1 MNQKKSKTILIVG
14 PVLSSI
20 EHIDNNAASS
30 ATTEF
35 LQNFIDLLNYN
46 GSRVLLLNFMPAR
59 LFPFGSLF
67 PISNCAISDQYKA
80 IYINFPFLSGFTKF
94 LAIGLQAINVII
106 NHKVEKIIL
115 YNWHNYYI
123 AIFIL
128 CKIFSIDLRVYAA
141 DYPVN
146 KIIKK
151 VIDINY
157 SRHLINVS
165 SGVDS
170 IFYPGARSINS
181 NKDNL
186 TFKEKGNS
194 IAYAGNYGES
204 SKIHELIEFFL
215 RGPQNVPLY
224 LYGKVP
230 KKIIEQCAF
239 CNKVIVVGYLLEPE
253 FSKSLMRHRL
263 LIDFRNKDHPLYS
276 RSFPSK
282 LLFYHQFNSLIVT
295 NAVEALGDHLSNG
308 FYIIDDDLKFL
319 KELININSAVQEK
332 MYLDNKISFNLFHK
346 ILTQNFIDSL

>member
-1 MNQKKSKTILIVG
+1 MNQKKILIVG
-14 PVLSSI
+14 PVLSPI

-35 LQNFIDLLNYN
+35 LQNIIDLLNSN
-46 GSRVLLLNFMPAR
+46 GSRVFLLNFMPAR

-67 PISNCAISDQYKA
+67 PISNCEISDQYKA
-80 IYINFPFLSGFTKF
+80 TYINFPLLSGFTKF
-94 LAIGLQAINVII
+94 ITIGLQAFNVIFK
-106 NHKVEKIIL
+106 HKVEKIIL

-128 CKIFSIDLRVYAA
+128 SKIFSIDLRVYAA

-151 VIDINY
+151 IIDINY

-165 SGVDS
+165 SGIDS
-170 IFYPGARSINS
+170 IFYPGATSIHS

-186 TFKEKGNS
+186 NYNDKANS
-194 IAYAGNYGES
+194 IAYAGSYGES
-204 SKIHELIEFFL
+204 SKIHELIDFFL
-215 RGPQNVPLY
+215 VGIQNVPLY

-230 KKIIEQCAF
+230 KKIIERCAF
-239 CNKVIVVGYLLEPE
+239 SKKVIVVGYLLEPE

-263 LIDFRNKDHPLYS
+263 LIEFRNKDHHLYS

-282 LLFYHQFNSLIVT
+282 LLFYQQFNSLIVT
-295 NAVEALGDHLSNG
+295 NAIEALGDNLSSG
-308 FYIIDDDLKFL
+308 FYITDDKLKL
-319 KELININSAVQEK
+319 LEKLININLLEQEK
-332 MYLDNKISFNLFHK
+332 ICRDNKKLFYLYHK
-346 ILTQNFIDSL
+346 KLTKNFINLL